1 MTANYF
7 IIMLFKTYQSFFY
20 IISNVTLST
29 LELLYIY
36 LSLFF
41 FSVTL
46 YKCPLLGS
54 HGGRADCSLCLTRD
68 RKYQCAWCD
77 GSCKFG
83 DACLDPVATTCPPPR
98 IDWVRS
104 AWFME
109 MILMLVMTN
118 SSILFI
124 INNFTVC
131 FYSCWG
137 NLPMNRAH
145 LTMEKNR

>member
-1 MTANYF
+1 MYLCPFFYLNYF
-7 IIMLFKTYQSFFY
+7 ILIFSFY
-20 IISNVTLST
+20 YT
-29 LELLYIY
+29 
-36 LSLFF
+36 
-41 FSVTL
+41 VTL

-104 AWFME
+104 VWILEIFFMFL
-109 MILMLVMTN
+109 ITNNSIRYSSSMTWRHVFHGL
-118 SSILFI
+118 SF
-124 INNFTVC
+124 
-131 FYSCWG
+131 FYSLW
-137 NLPMNRAH
+137 RHSAD
-145 LTMEKNR
+145 EW